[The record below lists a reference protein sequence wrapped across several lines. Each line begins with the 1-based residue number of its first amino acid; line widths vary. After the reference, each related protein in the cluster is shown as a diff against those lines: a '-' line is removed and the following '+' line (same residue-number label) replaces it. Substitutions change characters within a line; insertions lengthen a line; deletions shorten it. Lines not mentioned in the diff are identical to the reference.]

1 MAAQGTGMQAAL
13 LPGGSE
19 QHPWPQGMDGGKV
32 GPPRVRFQE
41 TWDGGW
47 RQEAKSGDPFGG
59 LGLREEPSVRP

>member
-19 QHPWPQGMDGGKV
+19 QHPWLQGMDGGKV
-32 GPPRVRFQE
+32 GLSRVRFQE

-47 RQEAKSGDPFGG
+47 RQEAGLCSGDGAGEMVPQQ
-59 LGLREEPSVRP
+59 V